1 MPHPTRF
8 GIQVPEQNGNWKD
21 ILRLWQEA
29 DTLQF
34 DTAWVFDH
42 FLPIFSD
49 PSGPCLE
56 GWTSLA
62 ALAIATK
69 RIRLGVMVTGNTYR
83 HPAILAKMATTID
96 IVSEGRLIPG
106 MGSGWFQLEH
116 EAYDIE
122 FPKIGDRLIAL
133 DESITL
139 IKQLWTED
147 RTTFTGWYHHIRDA
161 PFEPKPIQKPY
172 PPILIGA
179 GGEKIALG
187 IVARHADMWN
197 TFGTPET
204 FRKKI
209 QSLEAHCKRIGRDID
224 DIEKSVL
231 ITTTASADHT
241 TRKLIDDYLRV
252 GVTHIVFSL
261 PASTE
266 ASQLRRFARD
276 ISLAA

>member
-1 MPHPTRF
+1 M
-8 GIQVPEQNGNWKD
+8 
-21 ILRLWQEA
+21 
-29 DTLQF
+29 
-34 DTAWVFDH
+34 
-42 FLPIFSD
+42 
-49 PSGPCLE
+49 
-56 GWTSLA
+56 
-62 ALAIATK
+62 
-69 RIRLGVMVTGNTYR
+69 
-83 HPAILAKMATTID
+83 
-96 IVSEGRLIPG
+96 G

-116 EAYDIE
+116 ETYDIE
-122 FPKIGDRLIAL
+122 FPKLGDRLIAL

-139 IKQLWTED
+139 IKQFWTED
-147 RTTFTGWYHHIRDA
+147 RTTFTGRHYHLRDA
-161 PFEPKPIQKPY
+161 PFEPKPLQKPY
-172 PPILIGA
+172 PPILVGA

-209 QSLEAHCKRIGRDID
+209 RTLETHCKKIGRDIE

-231 ITTTASADHT
+231 ITTPASADHN

-266 ASQLRRFARD
+266 TSQLRRFARD
-276 ISLAA
+276 ISLAP

>member
-8 GIQVPEQNGNWKD
+8 GLQVPQQNGNWKD
-21 ILRLWQEA
+21 VLRLWQEA
-29 DTLQF
+29 DTLEF
-34 DTAWVFDH
+34 NTAWVFDH

-49 PSGPCLE
+49 PTGPCLE

-62 ALAIATK
+62 ALAMATK
-69 RIRLGVMVTGNTYR
+69 RIRLGVMATGNTYR
-83 HPAILAKMATTID
+83 HPAILAKIATTVD
-96 IVSEGRLIPG
+96 IISEGRLILD
-106 MGSGWFQLEH
+106 MGTGWFQLEH
-116 EAYDIE
+116 ETYDIA
-122 FPKIGDRLIAL
+122 FPKLGDRLIGL

-139 IKQLWTED
+139 IKQLWTEE
-147 RTTFTGWYHHIRDA
+147 RTTFIGRHHHLREA

-197 TFGTPET
+197 TFGTPDT
-204 FRKKI
+204 FREKI
-209 QSLEAHCKRIGRDID
+209 QVLEAHCKKIGRNIEE
-224 DIEKSVL
+224 IEKSVL
-231 ITTTASADHT
+231 ITTTASADHN
-241 TRKLIDDYLRV
+241 TRKLIDDYLLV

-266 ASQLRRFARD
+266 ASQLRRFARA
-276 ISLAA
+276 ISLAS

>member
-8 GIQVPEQNGNWKD
+8 GIQVPQQNGNWKD

-29 DTLQF
+29 DALQF

-96 IVSEGRLIPG
+96 IVSEGRLILG

-116 EAYDIE
+116 ETYDIE

-147 RTTFTGWYHHIRDA
+147 RTTFTGRYHHLRDA

-231 ITTTASADHT
+231 ITTTASADHN

-276 ISLAA
+276 ISLAP

>member
-1 MPHPTRF
+1 MPPPTRF
-8 GIQVPEQNGNWKD
+8 GIQVPQQNGNWKAV
-21 ILRLWQEA
+21 LRLWQEA
-29 DTLQF
+29 DTLEF

-49 PSGPCLE
+49 PTGPCLE

-62 ALAIATK
+62 ALAMETK

-96 IVSEGRLIPG
+96 IISEGRLILG

-116 EAYDIE
+116 EIYDIE
-122 FPKIGDRLIAL
+122 FPKLGDRLIAL

-139 IKQLWTED
+139 IKRLWTED
-147 RTTFTGWYHHIRDA
+147 RTTFTGRHYHLRDA

-172 PPILIGA
+172 PPILVGA

-187 IVARHADMWN
+187 IVARHADIWN

-209 QSLEAHCKRIGRDID
+209 QSLEAHCEKIGRDVD

-231 ITTTASADHT
+231 ITTTASADHN

-266 ASQLRRFARD
+266 TRQLRRFARD
-276 ISLAA
+276 ISLTP